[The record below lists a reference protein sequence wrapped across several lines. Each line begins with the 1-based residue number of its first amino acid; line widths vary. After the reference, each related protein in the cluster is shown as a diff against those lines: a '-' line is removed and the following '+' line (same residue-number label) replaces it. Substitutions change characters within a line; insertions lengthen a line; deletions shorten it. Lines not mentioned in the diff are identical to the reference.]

1 MPSNCG
7 VGKDSWVPWT
17 ARKLNQSILKKSTL
31 NIHWKDWCWSWSSNT
46 LATWFE
52 ELTHW
57 KRPWCWERLKAGG
70 EGDDSG
76 WDVWMAPN
84 ITNSMSITN
93 SMDMSLSKFQE
104 TVKNTEA
111 WCAAVHGVA
120 RSQDV
125 TERLNNKKWMEEK
138 FFLLDTTHKMD
149 SWTYK

>member
-52 ELTHW
+52 ELTRW

>member
-7 VGKDSWVPWT
+7 VGKGSWVPWT
-17 ARKLNQSILKKSTL
+17 ARRLNQSILKKSTL

-57 KRPWCWERLKAGG
+57 KRHWCWERLKAGG

-93 SMDMSLSKFQE
+93 STDMSLSKFQE

-125 TERLNNKKWMEEK
+125 TEQLNNKKWMEEK